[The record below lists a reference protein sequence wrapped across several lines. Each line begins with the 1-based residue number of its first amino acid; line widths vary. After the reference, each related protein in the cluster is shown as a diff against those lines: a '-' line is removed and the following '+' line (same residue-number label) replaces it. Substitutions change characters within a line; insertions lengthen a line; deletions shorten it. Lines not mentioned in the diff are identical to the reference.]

1 MEVVVTSLRLM
12 LGPSND
18 DVAASN
24 AEPAKGKKAVT
35 ALRLKKNPPSVV
47 RIGKGCYWATKKR
60 DNRKPGRKGRKCR
73 PDRGGNRAA
82 VLVGSICGECDVV
95 RRQLA

>member
-1 MEVVVTSLRLM
+1 MEVVVTSPRLM

-35 ALRLKKNPPSVV
+35 AWRLKKNPPSVV
-47 RIGKGCYWATKKR
+47 KIGKGCY
-60 DNRKPGRKGRKCR
+60 
-73 PDRGGNRAA
+73 
-82 VLVGSICGECDVV
+82 
-95 RRQLA
+95 